1 MQYYRI
7 LYQSMVVPLSLLMGE
22 FIHLLPLW
30 IVLFF
35 FSVVMHEVAHGY
47 VALRCG
53 DDTASLMGR
62 LTLNPIPHID
72 PVGTILLPLMLIVL
86 RAGIIF
92 GWAKPVPI
100 NPYNFYNYR
109 QGMIKVSLSGVLTNF
124 IIAAVLA
131 AFVYLFNLTGFH
143 ETTAGANLIILFT
156 ATASI
161 NIILGI
167 FNLVPIPPLDGSN
180 FLSVMLPD
188 NLARFYESIKPYG
201 FFIIIILFMLGILGS
216 IILFFGNILYRLMFM
231 GLPL

>member
-7 LYQSMVVPLSLLMGE
+7 LYQSLVVPLSLLMGE

-35 FSVVMHEVAHGY
+35 FSVVMHEIAHGY
-47 VALRCG
+47 AALKCG

-72 PVGTILLPLMLIVL
+72 PVGTILLPLMLIIF

-109 QGMIKVSLSGVLTNF
+109 DGMIKVSLSGVMTNF
-124 IIAAVLA
+124 AIATLLA
-131 AFVYLFNLTGFH
+131 AFVYIINITGLQN
-143 ETTAGANLIILFT
+143 TAAGANIIVLLT

-161 NIILGI
+161 NIILGV

-180 FLSVMLPD
+180 FLSVILPD
-188 NLARFYESIKPYG
+188 DLARKYESIKPYG
-201 FFIIIILFMLGILGS
+201 FFIIIFLFMLGILGFV
-216 IILFFGNILYRLMFM
+216 IMFFGNIIYRLLFM